1 MSWKCYEPINYKLQ
15 IQIGVHYW
23 FMACSCLRFKKY
35 TRATPV
41 QLWIKKYDTSRGQL
55 NTLQMP
61 VSVIWEHV
69 RENTFLSKLC
79 IGSKLFYTVK
89 NWSSSFFNNVNLR
102 LTVFSFTSAKL
113 VWQQSHYAKLKKYWI
128 IYLESYVFAN
138 SLSRNIFREIA
149 KKKELKSSKYL

>member
-1 MSWKCYEPINYKLQ
+1 M
-15 IQIGVHYW
+15 
-23 FMACSCLRFKKY
+23 Y
-35 TRATPV
+35 TGNPRTV
-41 QLWIKKYDTSRGQL
+41 VDKKYDTSRGQL

-89 NWSSSFFNNVNLR
+89 NWPSSFFNNVNLR

-113 VWQQSHYAKLKKYWI
+113 VLQQSHYAKLKKYWI

-149 KKKELKSSKYL
+149 KKKKGIEKFKASVNYGWDKNTSWNWFIETTSWMRTSTN